1 MFYLEMHLQENELV
15 TVTSKLI
22 ANVNSD
28 MIRVIVNLI
37 TQFVTVLLAI
47 IFFLIFV

>member
-1 MFYLEMHLQENELV
+1 MFYLEMYLQENELIIIS
-15 TVTSKLI
+15 SKLI
-22 ANVNSD
+22 VNLHSD

-37 TQFVTVLLAI
+37 TQFATVLLAI